1 MDDKLREM
9 LGVIEHVVYRN
20 EKNGYTILDFAVGE
34 ELVTVVGN
42 LPFVSAGEEL
52 RVLGRWVNHPTF
64 GEQFKAETFE
74 RKKPKT
80 TAAILRYLSSGAIK
94 GIGPAM
100 AARMVQ
106 TFGENTLEVMEKEP
120 ERLCV
125 IKGITPAKAEKIQQ
139 EFVRMHG
146 IKELMVYLGKYG
158 ITPEEAIRI
167 WKVFGSTAS
176 EQIQEDPFCLC
187 QAEVGIDFVRA
198 DGIAEAFSRPQN
210 DIRRIQAGLR
220 YVLEHNTQNGHTCL
234 PMDKLVFATA
244 QMLGVSPGFTQ
255 ECLEDMLDSQSLLQG
270 TLDDREYI
278 FIPRFFHAERTI
290 AEHLHR
296 MLRFPPQAVIGIEK
310 NIEAIENRL
319 GIRYAEKQKQA
330 IREALQKGILILTG
344 GPGTG
349 KTTTLNAI
357 ILLLEESGEKVF
369 LAAPTGRAAKRMSEV
384 TGKEA
389 KTIHRLL
396 QVEWNDQDL
405 PVFAKNEKH
414 PLECDAVV
422 LDELSMVDILLFE
435 NVLRAMPLGCRL
447 ILVGDCDQLPSVGAG
462 NVLADLIRCQEFPV
476 VQLNEIFRQ
485 SMESAIVTN
494 AHRIVSGQLPDL
506 KQKNSDFFFLPSPN
520 PRSIAKTIVDLCTRR
535 LPASFSYTIWS
546 DIQVLCPGR
555 KGELGSIEINR
566 RLQDAVN
573 PPDPAKKEW
582 KRDALFFREGDKVM
596 QVKNNYHLPWNR
608 SDGTGGEGV
617 YNGILVSCWRSI
629 KRLEP

>member
-1 MDDKLREM
+1 M
-9 LGVIEHVVYRN
+9 
-20 EKNGYTILDFAVGE
+20 
-34 ELVTVVGN
+34 
-42 LPFVSAGEEL
+42 
-52 RVLGRWVNHPTF
+52 
-64 GEQFKAETFE
+64 
-74 RKKPKT
+74 
-80 TAAILRYLSSGAIK
+80 
-94 GIGPAM
+94 
-100 AARMVQ
+100 
-106 TFGENTLEVMEKEP
+106 
-120 ERLCV
+120 
-125 IKGITPAKAEKIQQ
+125 
-139 EFVRMHG
+139 
-146 IKELMVYLGKYG
+146 
-158 ITPEEAIRI
+158 
-167 WKVFGSTAS
+167 
-176 EQIQEDPFCLC
+176 
-187 QAEVGIDFVRA
+187 
-198 DGIAEAFSRPQN
+198 
-210 DIRRIQAGLR
+210 
-220 YVLEHNTQNGHTCL
+220 
-234 PMDKLVFATA
+234 
-244 QMLGVSPGFTQ
+244 
-255 ECLEDMLDSQSLLQG
+255 
-270 TLDDREYI
+270 
-278 FIPRFFHAERTI
+278 
-290 AEHLHR
+290 
-296 MLRFPPQAVIGIEK
+296 
-310 NIEAIENRL
+310 
-319 GIRYAEKQKQA
+319 
-330 IREALQKGILILTG
+330 ILTG

-555 KGELGSIEINR
+555 KGNWEASKSTAGCR
-566 RLQDAVN
+566 M
-573 PPDPAKKEW
+573 P
-582 KRDALFFREGDKVM
+582 
-596 QVKNNYHLPWNR
+596 
-608 SDGTGGEGV
+608 
-617 YNGILVSCWRSI
+617 
-629 KRLEP
+629 